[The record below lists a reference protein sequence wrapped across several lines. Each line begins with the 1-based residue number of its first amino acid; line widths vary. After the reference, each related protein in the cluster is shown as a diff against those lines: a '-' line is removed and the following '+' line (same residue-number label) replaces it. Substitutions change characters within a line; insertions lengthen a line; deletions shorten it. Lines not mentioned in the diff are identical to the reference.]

1 MTAMAR
7 RDWKRDP
14 GVWVAAVVI
23 GVLVVGGYAKGGS
36 FGGGG
41 DDEYVD
47 SGATSAGAQ
56 DACQDRVKDLLKSPA
71 TAKFSDVAAVPQGAG
86 TWRVTGS
93 VDSENSF
100 GALLRSSFS
109 CMAESDDGELWTTS
123 RAVVS

>member
-23 GVLVVGGYAKGGS
+23 GVLAIGGVVSGAS

-41 DDEYVD
+41 DEDDD
-47 SGATSAGAQ
+47 SGATAAGAQ
-56 DACQDRVKDLLKSPA
+56 AACQDRVKTLLKSPA
-71 TAKFSDVAAVPQGAG
+71 TAKFSDVAAVPQGAD
-86 TWRVTGS
+86 TWKVTGA

-100 GALLRSSFS
+100 GALLRGSFT
-109 CMAESDDGELWTTS
+109 CMAESAGDDLWTTS
-123 RAVVS
+123 RASVS

>member
-1 MTAMAR
+1 MAAMAR

-23 GVLVVGGYAKGGS
+23 AALAIGGVASGAS

-41 DDEYVD
+41 GEED

-56 DACQDRVKDLLKSPA
+56 EACQDRVETLLKSPA
-71 TAKFSDVAAVPQGAG
+71 TAKFSDVVAVPQGAD
-86 TWRVTGS
+86 TWKVTGS

-100 GALLRSSFS
+100 GALLRSSFA
-109 CMAESDDGELWTTS
+109 CMAESDDGEAWTTS
-123 RAVVS
+123 RASVS

>member
-1 MTAMAR
+1 MAAMAR

-23 GVLVVGGYAKGGS
+23 AVLAIGGVASGAS

-41 DDEYVD
+41 GED

-56 DACQDRVKDLLKSPA
+56 EACQDRVETLLKSPA
-71 TAKFSDVAAVPQGAG
+71 TAKFSDVVAVPQGAD
-86 TWRVTGS
+86 TWKVTGS

-100 GALLRSSFS
+100 GALLRSSFT
-109 CMAESDDGELWTTS
+109 CMAESDDGEAWTTS
-123 RAVVS
+123 RASVS